1 MNPVRIAVA
10 GAGVIGRR
18 HIELI
23 RESGSCELAAIVDP
37 APGAALLARECGVPL
52 YPALA
57 ELFAA
62 SPPQAVIA
70 ATPNALHVQ
79 NGIECARHG
88 VPVLIEKPIA
98 DSLTGAEQLIA
109 AAERAGIAVLVGHHR
124 RHSPILA
131 KAREIVRQGRLGRLV
146 AIIGSALYYKP
157 DSYFS
162 DGPWR
167 REPGGGPILI
177 NMSHEVDDLRSVC
190 GEIFAVQA
198 FASSAVRG
206 FPVEDTV
213 TVGLRFGNGALGS
226 FILSDTVA
234 AARSWEQTSG
244 ENASYARYPD
254 EDCYL
259 ISGVDGSLAVPTM
272 RLKTVVGERS
282 WWRPMREE
290 IVAVER
296 DDPLRLQLEHFCAVV
311 RGEAKPLVEGRDAL
325 QTLRVTLAIAEAAR
339 TGRIVA
345 TTP

>member
-1 MNPVRIAVA
+1 MTRTGIAVA
-10 GAGVIGRR
+10 GAGLIGRR

-23 RESGSCELAAIVDP
+23 RQSRSCELAAIVDP
-37 APGAALLARECGVPL
+37 APAAAALAHDCGVPAYRTL
-52 YPALA
+52 G
-57 ELFAA
+57 ELFGTRRPDAL
-62 SPPQAVIA
+62 IA
-70 ATPNALHVQ
+70 ATPNRLHAQ
-79 NGIECARHG
+79 YGIECARHG

-98 DSLTGAEQLIA
+98 DSLEEAERLIA
-109 AAERAGIAVLVGHHR
+109 AAESAGIPLLIGHHR

-146 AIIGSALYYKP
+146 AIMGSALFYKP
-157 DSYFS
+157 DGYFS
-162 DGPWR
+162 EGPWR

-177 NMSHEVDDLRSVC
+177 NMIHEVDDLRSVC
-190 GEIFAVQA
+190 GEIDAVQA
-198 FASSAVRG
+198 LASSASRG
-206 FPVEDTV
+206 FAVEDTV
-213 TVGLRFGNGALGS
+213 TIGLRFANGALGS
-226 FILSDTVA
+226 FVLSDTAA
-234 AARSWEQTSG
+234 AARSWEQTSR
-244 ENASYARYPD
+244 ENPSYASYPD

-296 DDPLRLQLEHFCAVV
+296 ADPLALQLEHFCAVV
-311 RGEAKPLVEGRDAL
+311 RGETRPLVEGRDAL

-345 TTP
+345 TAS

>member
-1 MNPVRIAVA
+1 MNPVSIAVA
-10 GAGVIGRR
+10 GAGLIGRR

-23 RESGSCELAAIVDP
+23 RESASCELASIVDP
-37 APGAALLARECGVPL
+37 APGAAVLAQECGVPL
-52 YPALA
+52 YPTLA

-62 SPPQAVIA
+62 RRPDAVIA
-70 ATPNALHVQ
+70 ATPNALHAQ
-79 NGIECARHG
+79 NGIECGRAG

-98 DSLTGAEQLIA
+98 DSLADAEQLIA
-109 AAERAGIAVLVGHHR
+109 EAERAGIALLVGHHR

-146 AIIGSALYYKP
+146 AVVGSALYYKP
-157 DSYFS
+157 DGYFS
-162 DGPWR
+162 EGPWR

-177 NMSHEVDDLRSVC
+177 NMIHEVDDLRSVC
-190 GEIFAVQA
+190 GEIDAVQA
-198 FASSAVRG
+198 RASSATRG

-213 TVGLRFGNGALGS
+213 TIGLRFGNGALGS
-226 FILSDTVA
+226 FVLSDTAA

-244 ENASYARYPD
+244 ENLSYARYPD

-259 ISGVDGSLAVPTM
+259 ITGIDGSLSVPTM

-282 WWRPMREE
+282 WWQPMKEE

-296 DDPLRLQLEHFCAVV
+296 ADPLALQLEHFCAVV
-311 RGEAKPLVEGRDAL
+311 RGEARPLVEGRDAL

-345 TTP
+345 TTA